1 MSSYVKVLPQGTVL
15 YCCGK
20 NNWPYFPEVSRLQD
34 YLRSRL
40 HCGTKLDTCLGEILN
55 AFEGLLAGGLEW
67 TPLNLFLA
75 KNLLYY
81 IEYDH
86 DADNSC
92 KHLWN
97 SKMVVRE

>member
-1 MSSYVKVLPQGTVL
+1 
-15 YCCGK
+15 
-20 NNWPYFPEVSRLQD
+20 
-34 YLRSRL
+34 
-40 HCGTKLDTCLGEILN
+40 LGEILN